1 MGKRII
7 RNADLLK
14 KAQDSMHKAQDSTNN
29 AESQNTDQEEITL
42 EQIIPTAEQ
51 TIPTIEQIDDI
62 CSYAPTCQDDWNN
75 KEWGDICT
83 ESDYK
88 EFIEIIQ
95 PFCIKNPDFMGCD
108 DCL

>member
-7 RNADLLK
+7 RNADLLT
-14 KAQDSMHKAQDSTNN
+14 KAQDSMNKAQDSTNN

-42 EQIIPTAEQ
+42 EQIIPT
-51 TIPTIEQIDDI
+51 IEQIDDI

-75 KEWGDICT
+75 KEWSDICT